1 MASYS
6 EQSDRIT
13 LSSLDTRILVA
24 LLVGAQN
31 AYEIA
36 RQCETDI
43 DGEPV
48 SNGNVYRALVSLKRL
63 LLVSSRDSVSLD
75 ARQRTVYRITSTGRL
90 VVWDRITTLKGMIEI
105 ADGRLANKK

>member
-24 LLVGAQN
+24 LLIGSQN

-36 RQCETDI
+36 RQCEADI
-43 DGEPV
+43 SGEPV
-48 SNGNVYRALVSLKRL
+48 SNGNVYKALASLKKL
-63 LLVSSRDSVSLD
+63 LLVSSRESVSRD
-75 ARQRTVYRITSTGRL
+75 ARQRAVYHITSTGRL
-90 VVWDRITTLKGMIEI
+90 VIEDRIRSLKGLIEV
-105 ADGRLANKK
+105 AQQRSANKK